1 MNINS
6 KKGKNL
12 QDMKVN
18 VKIKLAA
25 LWASLMFIYIYVD
38 FYSLYKPGVI
48 EDILKGIVWQFEITQ
63 GWAMGAM
70 VLMAIPALMIF
81 LSVLLNA
88 KLNRWI
94 NVIVGILYIIVAV
107 GNVIGETWFYYI
119 FGTII
124 EFVILILVVWFAWK
138 WPTTED

>member
-1 MNINS
+1 MNNDS
-6 KKGKNL
+6 MKGKNL

-38 FYSLYKPGVI
+38 LYSLYKPGVI

-63 GWAMGAM
+63 GWAMGAL
-70 VLMAIPALMIF
+70 VLMAIPSLMIF
-81 LSVLLNA
+81 LSIILKP

-94 NVIVGILYIIVAV
+94 NIIVGILYIIISV

-119 FGTII
+119 FGTVI
-124 EFVILILVVWFAWK
+124 EFVLLILVVWFSWK
-138 WPTTED
+138 WPTTEV

>member
-94 NVIVGILYIIVAV
+94 NIIVGILYIIVAV

>member
-1 MNINS
+1 MNSNS

-25 LWASLMFIYIYVD
+25 LWVSLMFIYIYVD
-38 FYSLYKPGVI
+38 LYSLYKPGVI
-48 EDILKGIVWQFEITQ
+48 EDILKGIVWQFDITQ
-63 GWAMGAM
+63 GWAMGAL
-70 VLMAIPALMIF
+70 VLMAIPSLMIF
-81 LSVLLNA
+81 LSIILKA

-94 NVIVGILYIIVAV
+94 NIIVGILYILVTV

-119 FGTII
+119 FGSVI
-124 EFVILILVVWFAWK
+124 EFVLLILVVWFAWK
-138 WPTTED
+138 WPTTEV

>member
-94 NVIVGILYIIVAV
+94 NIIVGILYIIVAV

-119 FGTII
+119 FGTVI
-124 EFVILILVVWFAWK
+124 EFVILFLVVWFAWK

>member
-1 MNINS
+1 MNSNS

-12 QDMKVN
+12 QDMKVDI
-18 VKIKLAA
+18 KIKLAA

-38 FYSLYKPGVI
+38 LYSLYKPGVI
-48 EDILKGIVWQFEITQ
+48 EDILKGIVWQFDITQ
-63 GWAMGAM
+63 GWAMGAL
-70 VLMAIPALMIF
+70 VLMAIPSLMIF
-81 LSVLLNA
+81 LSIILKA

-94 NVIVGILYIIVAV
+94 NIIVGILYIIVAV

-124 EFVILILVVWFAWK
+124 EFVILFLVVWFAWK
-138 WPTTED
+138 WPTTEV

>member
-38 FYSLYKPGVI
+38 LYSLYKPGVI

-63 GWAMGAM
+63 GWAMGAL
-70 VLMAIPALMIF
+70 VLMAIPSLMIF
-81 LSVLLNA
+81 LSIILKP

-94 NVIVGILYIIVAV
+94 NIIVGILYIIISV

-119 FGTII
+119 FGTVI
-124 EFVILILVVWFAWK
+124 EFVLLILVVWFSWK
-138 WPTTED
+138 WPTTEV

>member
-1 MNINS
+1 MNTDT
-6 KKGKNL
+6 KKTKYL

-70 VLMAIPALMIF
+70 VLMAIPSLMIF
-81 LSVLLNA
+81 LSIILKA

-94 NVIVGILYIIVAV
+94 NIIVGILYILVTV

-119 FGTII
+119 FGSVI
-124 EFVILILVVWFAWK
+124 EFVLLILVVWFAWK
-138 WPTTED
+138 WPTTEV

>member
-88 KLNRWI
+88 KLNQWI
-94 NVIVGILYIIVAV
+94 NIIVGILYIIVAI